1 MRLAMFREGGK
12 DRIGVVD
19 ADMIIDVTAGLPSLS
34 PDLVDWLPG
43 LRDCFIKAVRC
54 AEECSSKSGSN
65 RV

>member
-1 MRLAMFREGGK
+1 MKKTHFLVLILGAFLL
-12 DRIGVVD
+12 GVVLSSHNGNARSTLD
-19 ADMIIDVTAGLPSLS
+19 NRNGMNPS
-34 PDLVDWLPG
+34 